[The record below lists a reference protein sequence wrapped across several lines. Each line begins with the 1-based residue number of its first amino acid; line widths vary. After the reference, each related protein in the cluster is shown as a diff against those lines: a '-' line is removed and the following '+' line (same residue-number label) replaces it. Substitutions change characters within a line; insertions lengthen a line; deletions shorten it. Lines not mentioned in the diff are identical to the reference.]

1 MNAPHRLFVIAL
13 PSGGLVGTLAAL
25 GLAGCASNPLATA
38 PVNPAS
44 PVAAEVARIG
54 QNPGQF
60 PTFQQIPAFPK
71 DQRPLAA
78 WAPAAAKI
86 ERIGLDVERQTAD
99 NTWTLTATDAYA
111 AKALR
116 QLDSAPAAADST
128 TAVSEAYAKA
138 QRKRATPPP
147 PPKR

>member
-1 MNAPHRLFVIAL
+1 MNAPHRLFVIAR
-13 PSGGLVGTLAAL
+13 PSGRIVGTLAVLA
-25 GLAGCASNPLATA
+25 LAGCASNPLATA

-54 QNPGQF
+54 QTPGEF
-60 PTFQQIPAFPK
+60 PTFEKIPAFPK
-71 DQRPLAA
+71 DQRPLTA

-86 ERIGLDVERQTAD
+86 ARMGLDVQQQTAD
-99 NTWTLTATDAYA
+99 NTWTLTASEAYA
-111 AKALR
+111 ARALR
-116 QLDSAPAAADST
+116 QLDSAPAAAESS